1 MFLKI
6 YAVICLILAAAFFAY
21 WARAMVI
28 NYGRLP
34 EHEKDRTVAVI
45 VAIMVAI
52 AMLMSAAE
60 LSAAVWISV
69 SLR

>member
-6 YAVICLILAAAFFAY
+6 YAVICLILAAALFAH
-21 WARAMVI
+21 WARVMVI
-28 NYGRLP
+28 DYGRLH

-45 VAIMVAI
+45 TAIVVAI

>member
-45 VAIMVAI
+45 TAIVVAI
-52 AMLMSAAE
+52 AMLISAAE

-69 SLR
+69 SPR